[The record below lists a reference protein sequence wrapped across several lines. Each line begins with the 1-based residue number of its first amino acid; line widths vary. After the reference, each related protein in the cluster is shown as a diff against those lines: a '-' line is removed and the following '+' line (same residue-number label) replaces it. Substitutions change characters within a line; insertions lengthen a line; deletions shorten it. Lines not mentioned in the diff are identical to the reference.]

1 MHFDTIKVAKRKEID
16 MINFTLR
23 IDEET
28 HEKIAKLAE
37 EEQRSLNSQIVYLIK
52 KYIEEKEK
60 NK

>member
-1 MHFDTIKVAKRKEID
+1 

-28 HEKIAKLAE
+28 HEKISKIALKE
-37 EEQRSLNSQIVYLIK
+37 ERSLNSEIIYLIK

-60 NK
+60 EEN

>member
-1 MHFDTIKVAKRKEID
+1 